1 MIDRRG
7 FLNLTAA
14 GLAGAT
20 GAQAQPSAK
29 LTSKPTTGA
38 PDVAVVGAGVFG
50 AFTALSLRERGLS
63 VLALDQYGPA
73 SPRASSSGETR
84 SIRAGYGDQGFYSA
98 WSMQALAMWKAREAD
113 FGRQL
118 LFPNARLELAQRWT
132 PGMIA
137 QKAIFERLNLPYE
150 VADREA
156 LRRRYPQ
163 MAFDDVEFA
172 FVETA
177 ASAAVIKAREAVL
190 ATMDVFARKGGAF
203 RFARAVPGRAEG
215 RRLTHLALDGG
226 ESLAAGQFV
235 FACGPW
241 AGKLFPELAKPR
253 VSVWRSEYFY
263 FGPPAGDDRF
273 SWPHQPAWHDH
284 ILGGYGFG
292 SLERGL
298 KYSPDAG
305 GRVTQDPDA
314 AERLPTDYLLKKG
327 RDYVA
332 RRFPAM
338 RDAPV
343 MEARVCQVDN
353 TANSHFII
361 DRHPDYDNVW
371 LAFGGGGHGFKHG
384 PMVGAYLADRLLG
397 KPADP
402 ETARVFSLAGHGAG

>member
-1 MIDRRG
+1 MIDRRS
-7 FLNLTAA
+7 FLNLTAGGA
-14 GLAGAT
+14 ATLASSA
-20 GAQAQPSAK
+20 AIAQPQ
-29 LTSKPTTGA
+29 PGA

-63 VLALDQYGPA
+63 VLSLDQYGPV

-98 WSMQALAMWKAREAD
+98 WAMKALALWKAREAE
-113 FGRQL
+113 FGRTL
-118 LFPNARLELAQRWT
+118 LYPNARIELADRWT
-132 PGMIA
+132 PGLLA
-137 QKAIFERLNLPYE
+137 QKKIFEDLKLPFE
-150 VADREA
+150 VASQAE
-156 LRRRYPQ
+156 LKRRYPQ
-163 MAFDDVEFA
+163 MAFDDVDFA

-190 ATMDVFARKGGAF
+190 TTMEVFAKKGGAF
-203 RFARAVPGRAEG
+203 RFARAVPGEARG
-215 RRLTHLALDGG
+215 RRLLSLTLDGG
-226 ESLAAGQFV
+226 EAAAAGQFV

-241 AGKLFPELAKPR
+241 TSKLFPALAAPR

-263 FGPPAGDDRF
+263 FGTPAGDDRF
-273 SWPHQPAWHDH
+273 SWPRQPAWHDH
-284 ILGGYGFG
+284 VVGGYGFG

-305 GRVTQDPDA
+305 GRVSQDPDT

-327 RDYVA
+327 RDYVGH
-332 RRFPAM
+332 RFPPM

-353 TANSHFII
+353 TANSHFVI
-361 DRHPDYDNVW
+361 DRHPDFDNVW

-384 PMVGAYLADRLLG
+384 PMVGEYVADRVLG
-397 KPADP
+397 KPVDP
-402 ETARVFSLAGHGAG
+402 ATPKVFSLAGHSPSQTPSL

>member
-1 MIDRRG
+1 MIDRRS
-7 FLNLTAA
+7 FLNLTAGGA
-14 GLAGAT
+14 AALATTAVK
-20 GAQAQPSAK
+20 AQPKA
-29 LTSKPTTGA
+29 GA

-50 AFTALSLRERGLS
+50 AFTALTLRERGLS
-63 VLALDQYGPA
+63 VLSLDQYGPV

-98 WSMQALAMWKAREAD
+98 WAMKALALWKAREAEY
-113 FGRQL
+113 GRTL
-118 LFPNARLELAQRWT
+118 LYPNARIELADRWT
-132 PGMIA
+132 PGLMA
-137 QKAIFERLNLPYE
+137 QKAIFESLKLPYE
-150 VADREA
+150 VAPQAE

-163 MAFDDVEFA
+163 MAFDDVDFA

-190 ATMDVFARKGGAF
+190 ATMEVYARKGGAF
-203 RFARAVPGRAEG
+203 RFARAVPGQAQG
-215 RRLTHLALDGG
+215 RRLLSLTLDGG
-226 ESLAAGQFV
+226 EAVAAGQFV

-241 AGKLFPELAKPR
+241 ASKLFPALAAPR

-263 FGPPAGDDRF
+263 FGTPAGDDRF
-273 SWPHQPAWHDH
+273 SWPKQPAWHDH
-284 ILGGYGFG
+284 IAGGYGFG

-298 KYSPDAG
+298 KYSPEAG

-327 RDYVA
+327 RDYMA
-332 RRFPAM
+332 RRFPPM

-353 TANSHFII
+353 TANSHFVI
-361 DRHPDYDNVW
+361 DRHPDFDNVW

-384 PMVGAYLADRLLG
+384 PMVGEYVADRLLG
-397 KPADP
+397 KPGDA
-402 ETARVFSLAGHGAG
+402 ETARLFSLAGHPAG